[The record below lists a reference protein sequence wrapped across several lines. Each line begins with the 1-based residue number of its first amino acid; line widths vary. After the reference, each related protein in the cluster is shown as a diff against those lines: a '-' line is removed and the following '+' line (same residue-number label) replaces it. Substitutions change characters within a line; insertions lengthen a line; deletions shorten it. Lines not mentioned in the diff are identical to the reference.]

1 MQQTAIAHIQGAVS
15 TLFALLSKGKDLAAI
30 RANPCNV
37 VTGHSPQVFIH
48 TCLTDLEATGTAPA
62 KTAVSPATD
71 TILDQDMLGLL
82 DL

>member
-1 MQQTAIAHIQGAVS
+1 
-15 TLFALLSKGKDLAAI
+15 LLSKGKDLAAI

-62 KTAVSPATD
+62 KAVVLPAAD
-71 TILDQDMLGLL
+71 TILDQAMFVLF